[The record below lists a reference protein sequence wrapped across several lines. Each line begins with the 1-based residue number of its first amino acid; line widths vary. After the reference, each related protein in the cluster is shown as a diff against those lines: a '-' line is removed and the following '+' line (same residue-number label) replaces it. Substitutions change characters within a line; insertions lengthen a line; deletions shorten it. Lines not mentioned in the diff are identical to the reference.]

1 MTISS
6 NMVKAMEYILPTS
19 DPTNDDQYSYLISL
33 LLSRQIWV
41 IVAMVSALPFSF
53 YRTLDDLKKASALA
67 LIPVCIL
74 VGVIIAYANG
84 GADPCAE
91 SDAGDEQTCKG
102 EVVPFTNVASTVSRL
117 PIFVFAFTCHQ
128 NIFPIV
134 NEMELLSQR
143 RLNIV
148 ICCSI
153 GFALVV
159 YSIVALEG
167 YKTFG
172 SLVRGDVLLNYP
184 ENIPVTI
191 LRICIAFMLTLHYPL
206 QLDPARRCISS
217 LAKGMLKLCRQKK
230 TIGSSLSQWL
240 CNPERERQESSESV
254 EEEQSDAVFSL
265 MEMNY
270 TRNQYDDCD
279 DRLFYFTTI
288 VFLSLSV
295 TLATIVDDLG
305 WILAIV
311 GATGSTMVSYV
322 LPGLMY
328 IKVYPN
334 KDVSLVLA
342 HVQLLLG
349 IMLMPLALYFIVT
362 TKISH

>member
-6 NMVKAMEYILPTS
+6 SMVKAMEYLLQSS
-19 DPTNDDQYSYLISL
+19 DPIEHLGYTMSL

-41 IVAMVSALPFSF
+41 IVAMLSALPFSF
-53 YRTLDDLKKASALA
+53 YRTLDELKQASAVA
-67 LIPVCIL
+67 LVFVFVL

-84 GADPCAE
+84 AADPCSE
-91 SDAGDEQTCKG
+91 FDAVEEQTCKG
-102 EVVPFTNVASTVSRL
+102 NVVPFTNFASTLSRL
-117 PIFVFAFTCHQ
+117 PIFVFAFTCHH

-153 GFALVV
+153 GCALVV

-167 YKTFG
+167 YQTFG
-172 SLVRGDVLLNYP
+172 SSVRGDILLNYP
-184 ENIPVTI
+184 ENLPVTI

-217 LAKGMLKLCRQKK
+217 LVKVMMKYCRQKHSK
-230 TIGSSLSQWL
+230 RRIHSECLHD
-240 CNPERERQESSESV
+240 PVVERQDSDETI
-254 EEEQSDAVFSL
+254 EEEQTDGVFL
-265 MEMNY
+265 YIEMPFA
-270 TRNQYDDCD
+270 RDLHDDDD
-279 DRLFYFTTI
+279 DRLFYSITI
-288 VFLSLSV
+288 LFLSLSFI
-295 TLATIVDDLG
+295 LASIVDDLG
-305 WILAIV
+305 VILAVV
-311 GATGSTMVSYV
+311 GATGSTLVSYV

-334 KDVSLVLA
+334 KDGSFVMA

-349 IMLMPLALYFIVT
+349 ILFMPLALYFIVT
-362 TKISH
+362 EKISH

>member
-1 MTISS
+1 
-6 NMVKAMEYILPTS
+6 MVKAMEYILPTS

-67 LIPVCIL
+67 LISVFVL

-84 GADPCAE
+84 GADPCNT
-91 SDAGDEQTCKG
+91 DDEQTCKG
-102 EVVPFTNVASTVSRL
+102 EVVPFTNVALTVSRL
-117 PIFVFAFTCHQ
+117 PIFVFAFTCHH

-134 NEMELLSQR
+134 NELELLSQR

-153 GFALVV
+153 GCALVV

-184 ENIPVTI
+184 ENIPVTV

-217 LAKGMLKLCRQKK
+217 LVKVLLKACRRKKAKGNN
-230 TIGSSLSQWL
+230 LSQWL
-240 CNPERERQESSESV
+240 CNPELERQESEESV
-254 EEEQSDAVFSL
+254 EEEQSDGVFSPI
-265 MEMNY
+265 ENHS
-270 TRNQYDDCD
+270 RIPQDDYD
-279 DRLFYFTTI
+279 DRLFYITTI
-288 VFLSLSV
+288 VFLSLSFI
-295 TLATIVDDLG
+295 LAINVDDLG
-305 WILAIV
+305 VILALV
-311 GATGSTMVSYV
+311 GATGSTLVSYV
-322 LPGLMY
+322 LPGMMY

-334 KDVSLVLA
+334 KDASLVMA
-342 HVQLLLG
+342 HVQLFLG
-349 IMLMPLALYFIVT
+349 ISITPLALYFIVT
-362 TKISH
+362 EKISH